1 MQEPQIKTIL
11 ISQIDA
17 SYHEDSCFHYL
28 ELIENS
34 DFLRST
40 PVYVSEHGLKLY
52 GNSLSVFHSL
62 KKFGAD
68 KCFAF
73 IVPGDY
79 TEKFDMYLNN
89 IQSNVTLLYHKIKK
103 LYPEA
108 VNLTNCEFD
117 INQLD
122 LMYLV
127 ELDDESMDVRELAEE
142 TVKIKKQFNVTIVL
156 KTLEHNFLIQKFF
169 KTNKNEITFNDF
181 NRVVNKIVGPFDDEP
196 EERFY
201 RNNTYPDFIIKCDT
215 YEQLNE
221 VLDFFKINKDKVK
234 TTRLNFKKIE
244 KCIV

>member
-1 MQEPQIKTIL
+1 
-11 ISQIDA
+11 
-17 SYHEDSCFHYL
+17 
-28 ELIENS
+28 
-34 DFLRST
+34 
-40 PVYVSEHGLKLY
+40 
-52 GNSLSVFHSL
+52 
-62 KKFGAD
+62 
-68 KCFAF
+68 
-73 IVPGDY
+73 
-79 TEKFDMYLNN
+79 
-89 IQSNVTLLYHKIKK
+89 
-103 LYPEA
+103 
-108 VNLTNCEFD
+108 
-117 INQLD
+117 
-122 LMYLV
+122 MYLV